1 MEFKLSKEQEMMQKM
16 AKEFADKE
24 IAPLSQ
30 EIDKTHKFPIEL
42 ARKMGTL
49 GLMGMMV
56 EPAMG
61 GAGCDTVC
69 YTIAIEELARASAA
83 VAIIASVN
91 NSLVCYP
98 LQKNATED
106 QKKSY
111 LPDLASGKKLGSFGL
126 TEPGAGTDAGSQ
138 ATVAVKKDNEYI
150 LNGTKIFI
158 TNATNADT
166 FIIFAMTDKAKG
178 PKGISAFIV
187 EKTFPGFSIGTV
199 EELMGIR
206 GSGQAELVMDNC
218 RVPAG
223 NLLGAEG
230 AGFGIA
236 MATLDSGR
244 IGVAAQAVGIAQ
256 AALEECQRYAME
268 REQFGKPIG
277 KFQAIQW
284 MVADMATEIEAARLL
299 VRKAA
304 YAKDTQKRF
313 SAEAAMAKLFASEMC
328 MRATVKA
335 VQIHGGYGYTKD
347 YLVERLIRDAKI
359 TEIYEGT
366 SEVQRM
372 VISGGLL
379 K

>member
-1 MEFKLSKEQEMMQKM
+1 MDLKLSKEQEMIRQM
-16 AKEFADKE
+16 AREFADKE
-24 IAPLSQ
+24 VCPLAQ
-30 EIDKTHKFPIEL
+30 DIDKSHKYPIDL
-42 ARKMGTL
+42 AMKMGKL

-56 EPAMG
+56 EPAFG
-61 GAGCDTVC
+61 GAGTDTVS
-69 YTIAIEELARASAA
+69 YTIAIEEISRASAA
-83 VAIIASVN
+83 VAIIMSVN

-98 LQKNATED
+98 LQKNANEA
-106 QKKSY
+106 QKKKY
-111 LPDLASGKKLGSFGL
+111 LPDIATGKKIGAFAL
-126 TEPGAGTDAGSQ
+126 TEPSAGTDAGAQ
-138 ATVAVKKDNEYI
+138 QTIAVKKDNEYI
-150 LNGTKIFI
+150 LNGSKIFI
-158 TNATNADT
+158 TNATNAET
-166 FIIFAMTDKAKG
+166 FILFALTDKTKG
-178 PKGISAFIV
+178 AKGISAFII
-187 EKTFPGFSIGTV
+187 EKNFPGFSIGTV

-218 RVPAG
+218 HVPAE
-223 NLLGAEG
+223 NLLGPEG

-236 MATLDSGR
+236 MGTLDCGR

-256 AALEECQRYAME
+256 AALDESCKYSME

-304 YAKDTQKRF
+304 QAKDTQKKF
-313 SAEAAMAKLFASEMC
+313 SSEAAMAKLYASEMV
-328 MRATVKA
+328 MKATTKA

-372 VISGGLL
+372 VIAGGLL

>member
-1 MEFKLSKEQEMMQKM
+1 MDLKLSKEQEMIRQM
-16 AKEFADKE
+16 AREFADKE
-24 IAPLSQ
+24 VCPLAQ
-30 EIDKTHKFPIEL
+30 DIDKTHKYPIDL
-42 ARKMGTL
+42 AMKMGKL

-56 EPAMG
+56 EPAFG
-61 GAGCDTVC
+61 GAGTDTVS
-69 YTIAIEELARASAA
+69 YTIAIEEISRASAA
-83 VAIIASVN
+83 VAIIMSVN

-98 LQKNATED
+98 LQKNANEA
-106 QKKSY
+106 QKKKY
-111 LPDLASGKKLGSFGL
+111 LPDLASGKKIGAFAL
-126 TEPGAGTDAGSQ
+126 TEPSAGTDAGAQ
-138 ATVAVKKDNEYI
+138 ATIAVKKDNEYI

-166 FIIFAMTDKAKG
+166 FILFALTDKTKG
-178 PKGISAFIV
+178 AKGISAFII
-187 EKTFPGFSIGTV
+187 EKGFPGFSIGTV

-218 RVPAG
+218 HVPSE

-230 AGFGIA
+230 AGFGMA
-236 MATLDSGR
+236 MGTLDSGR

-256 AALEECQRYAME
+256 AALDESCKYSME

-304 YAKDTQKRF
+304 QAKDTQKKF
-313 SAEAAMAKLFASEMC
+313 SAEAAMAKLYASEMV
-328 MRATVKA
+328 MRATTKA

-372 VISGGLL
+372 VIAGGLL

>member
-1 MEFKLSKEQEMMQKM
+1 MDLKLSKEQEMIRQM
-16 AKEFADKE
+16 AREFADKE
-24 IAPLSQ
+24 VSPLAQ
-30 EIDKTHKFPIEL
+30 DIDKTHKYPIDL
-42 ARKMGTL
+42 AMKMGKL

-56 EPAMG
+56 EPAFG
-61 GAGCDTVC
+61 GAGTDTVS
-69 YTIAIEELARASAA
+69 YTIAIEEISRACAA
-83 VAIIASVN
+83 VAIIMSVN

-98 LQKNATED
+98 LQKNANEA
-106 QKKSY
+106 QKKKY
-111 LPDLASGKKLGSFGL
+111 LPDLASGKKIGAFAL
-126 TEPGAGTDAGSQ
+126 TEPSAGTDAGAQ
-138 ATVAVKKDNEYI
+138 ATIAVKKDNEYI

-166 FIIFAMTDKAKG
+166 FILFALTDKTKG
-178 PKGISAFIV
+178 AKGISAFII
-187 EKTFPGFSIGTV
+187 EKGFPGFSIGTV

-218 RVPAG
+218 HVPAE

-230 AGFGIA
+230 AGFGMA
-236 MATLDSGR
+236 MGTLDSGR

-256 AALEECQRYAME
+256 AALDESCKYSME

-304 YAKDTQKRF
+304 QAKDTQKKF
-313 SAEAAMAKLFASEMC
+313 SAEAAMAKLYASEMV
-328 MRATVKA
+328 MRATTKA

-372 VISGGLL
+372 VIAGGLL

>member
-1 MEFKLSKEQEMMQKM
+1 MDLKLSKEQEMIRQM
-16 AKEFADKE
+16 AREFADKE
-24 IAPLSQ
+24 IEPLA
-30 EIDKTHKFPIEL
+30 EDIDKSHKYPIDL
-42 ARKMGTL
+42 AMKMGKL

-56 EPAMG
+56 EPAFG
-61 GAGCDTVC
+61 GAGTDTVS
-69 YTIAIEELARASAA
+69 YTIAIEEIARASAA
-83 VAIIASVN
+83 VAIIMSVN

-98 LQKNATED
+98 LQKNANEA
-106 QKKSY
+106 QKKKY
-111 LPDLASGKKLGSFGL
+111 LPDIATGKKIGAFAL
-126 TEPGAGTDAGSQ
+126 TEPSAGTDAGAQ
-138 ATVAVKKDNEYI
+138 ATIAVKKDNEYI
-150 LNGTKIFI
+150 LNGSKIFI
-158 TNATNADT
+158 TNATNAET
-166 FIIFAMTDKAKG
+166 FILFALTDKTKG
-178 PKGISAFIV
+178 AKGISAFII
-187 EKTFPGFSIGTV
+187 EKNFPGFSIGTV

-218 RVPAG
+218 RVPAE

-236 MATLDSGR
+236 MGTLDCGR

-256 AALEECQRYAME
+256 AALDEACKYAME

-299 VRKAA
+299 TRRAA
-304 YAKDTQKRF
+304 QAKDTQKKF
-313 SAEAAMAKLFASEMC
+313 SPEAAMAKLYASEMV
-328 MRATVKA
+328 MKATTKA

-347 YLVERLIRDAKI
+347 YKVERLIRDAKI

>member
-1 MEFKLSKEQEMMQKM
+1 MIQKM
-16 AKEFADKE
+16 AREFADKE
-24 IAPLSQ
+24 VCPLAQ
-30 EIDKTHKFPIEL
+30 DIDKSHKYPIDL
-42 ARKMGTL
+42 AMKMGKL

-56 EPAMG
+56 EPAFG
-61 GAGCDTVC
+61 GAGTDTVS
-69 YTIAIEELARASAA
+69 YTIAIEEISRASAA
-83 VAIIASVN
+83 VAIIMSVN

-98 LQKNATED
+98 LQKNANEA
-106 QKKSY
+106 QKKKY
-111 LPDLASGKKLGSFGL
+111 LPDLASGKKIGAFAL
-126 TEPGAGTDAGSQ
+126 TEPSAGTDAGAQ
-138 ATVAVKKDNEYI
+138 ATIAVKKDNEYI

-158 TNATNADT
+158 TTATNADT
-166 FIIFAMTDKAKG
+166 FIVFALTDKTKG
-178 PKGISAFIV
+178 AKGISAFII
-187 EKTFPGFSIGTV
+187 EKNFPGFSIGTV

-218 RVPAG
+218 HVPAE

-230 AGFGIA
+230 AGFGMA
-236 MATLDSGR
+236 MGTLDSGR

-256 AALEECQRYAME
+256 AALDESCKYSME

-304 YAKDTQKRF
+304 QAKDTQKKF
-313 SAEAAMAKLFASEMC
+313 SSEAAMAKLYASEMV
-328 MRATVKA
+328 MRATTKA

-372 VISGGLL
+372 VIAGGLL

>member
-1 MEFKLSKEQEMMQKM
+1 MDLKLSKEQEMIRQM
-16 AKEFADKE
+16 AREFADKE
-24 IAPLSQ
+24 VEPLA
-30 EIDKTHKFPIEL
+30 EDIDKSHKYPIDL
-42 ARKMGTL
+42 AMKMGKL

-56 EPAMG
+56 EPAFG
-61 GAGCDTVC
+61 GAGTDTVS
-69 YTIAIEELARASAA
+69 YTIAIEEIARASAA
-83 VAIIASVN
+83 VAIIMSVN

-98 LQKNATED
+98 LQKNANEA
-106 QKKSY
+106 QKKKY
-111 LPDLASGKKLGSFGL
+111 LPDIATGKKIGAFAL
-126 TEPGAGTDAGSQ
+126 TEPSAGTDAGAQ
-138 ATVAVKKDNEYI
+138 ATIAVKKDNEYI
-150 LNGTKIFI
+150 LNGSKIFI
-158 TNATNADT
+158 TNATNAET
-166 FIIFAMTDKAKG
+166 FILFALTDKTKG
-178 PKGISAFIV
+178 AKGISAFII
-187 EKTFPGFSIGTV
+187 EKNFPGFSIGTV

-218 RVPAG
+218 HVPAE

-236 MATLDSGR
+236 MGTLDCGR

-256 AALEECQRYAME
+256 AALDEACKYAME

-299 VRKAA
+299 TRRAA
-304 YAKDTQKRF
+304 QAKDTQKKF
-313 SAEAAMAKLFASEMC
+313 SPEAAMAKLYASEMV
-328 MRATVKA
+328 MKATTKA

-347 YLVERLIRDAKI
+347 YKVERLIRDAKI

>member
-1 MEFKLSKEQEMMQKM
+1 MDLKLSKEQEMIRLMSR
-16 AKEFADKE
+16 EFAEKE
-24 IAPLSQ
+24 IEPLA
-30 EIDKTHKFPIEL
+30 EDIDKSHKYPIDL
-42 ARKMGTL
+42 AMKMGKL

-61 GAGCDTVC
+61 GAGTDTVS
-69 YTIAIEELARASAA
+69 YTIAIEEIARASAA
-83 VAIIASVN
+83 VAIIMSVN

-98 LQKNATED
+98 LQKNGNDA
-106 QKKSY
+106 QKKKY
-111 LPDLASGKKLGSFGL
+111 IPDIASGKKIGAFAL
-126 TEPGAGTDAGSQ
+126 TEPSAGTDAGAQ
-138 ATVAVKKDNEYI
+138 QTMAVKKDNEYI
-150 LNGTKIFI
+150 LNGSKIFI
-158 TNATNADT
+158 TNATNAET
-166 FIIFAMTDKAKG
+166 FILFALTDKTKG
-178 PKGISAFIV
+178 AKGISAFII
-187 EKTFPGFSIGTV
+187 EKNFPGFSIGTV

-218 RVPAG
+218 HVPAE

-236 MATLDSGR
+236 MGTLDCGR

-256 AALEECQRYAME
+256 AALDESCKYAME

-284 MVADMATEIEAARLL
+284 MVSDMATEIEAARLL

-304 YAKDTQKRF
+304 QAKDTQKKF
-313 SAEAAMAKLFASEMC
+313 SPEAAMAKLFASEMV
-328 MRATVKA
+328 MRATTKA

-347 YLVERLIRDAKI
+347 YKVERLIRDAKI